1 MKSEKLGLMDSSESE
16 KDFLGKRFGGQES
29 KLDKR
34 KQINRPSL
42 MIPPNKLSK
51 IAQES
56 QNSKLRVPEFGKEE
70 KTETH
75 DKSNVN
81 SLETRDD
88 SKSSLAHLM
97 KQ

>member
-42 MIPPNKLSK
+42 MIPPNKLSN
-51 IAQES
+51 ITHES
-56 QNSKLRVPEFGKEE
+56 QNSKPLVIDCNKEE
-70 KTETH
+70 KIEAQ
-75 DKSNVN
+75 DFSNQN

-88 SKSSLAHLM
+88 SKSSLANLM